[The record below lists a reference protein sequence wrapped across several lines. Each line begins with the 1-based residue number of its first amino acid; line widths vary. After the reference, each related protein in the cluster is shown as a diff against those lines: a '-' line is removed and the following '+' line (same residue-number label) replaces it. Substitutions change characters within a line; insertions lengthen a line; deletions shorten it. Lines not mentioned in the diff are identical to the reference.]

1 MTPTRHHE
9 SEDTMHARE
18 NRLVPIVALIAML
31 IVSAVIVGLTYWSGD
46 LFGPWASAP
55 SSVVEQPG
63 VPPMP
68 AMGESEAAGDSTT
81 AFDASRA
88 KNGPDA
94 GTQTARTVSGAPA
107 PRQAVKDAE

>member
-31 IVSAVIVGLTYWSGD
+31 IVSVTIVGLTYWSGD
-46 LFGPWASAP
+46 LFGPWLIAP
-55 SSVVEQPG
+55 SAVVEQRS
-63 VPPMP
+63 
-68 AMGESEAAGDSTT
+68 GEASMDKTGGAVESTAAFHG
-81 AFDASRA
+81 SRA

-94 GTQTARTVSGAPA
+94 GMQTARTVSGASA
-107 PRQAVKDAE
+107 LQTVKDAE

>member
-1 MTPTRHHE
+1 MTPIRHHE

-18 NRLVPIVALIAML
+18 NRLVPMVALIAML

-68 AMGESEAAGDSTT
+68 AMGESEAAGDSTA

-88 KNGPDA
+88 RNGPDA
-94 GTQTARTVSGAPA
+94 GTAGPVSGAPA
-107 PRQAVKDAE
+107 PRQAMKDAE